1 MNLVALAIVIVSFVL
16 IAAIWIGFVLYV
28 KLSPKVRTELAM
40 QARNDAVARE
50 FEIEDIVK
58 LKGGVENLDPKQR
71 RRWDD
76 HQTYLM
82 AVERT
87 KQERRRA
94 AGPADPLGADA
105 WRYQGE

>member
-50 FEIEDIVK
+50 FEIEGIVK
-58 LKGGVENLDPKQR
+58 LKGVENLDPAQR

-76 HQTYLM
+76 HQAFL
-82 AVERT
+82 AA
-87 KQERRRA
+87 QARA
-94 AGPADPLGADA
+94 QAGWTRSADAYAHDA
-105 WRYQGE
+105 WRSGV